1 MSKSRIGE
9 RVYRRLLRL
18 YPRDFSDD
26 YGDEMTR
33 LYRDRVRSEGAL
45 SVWLA
50 LVVDLMSTA
59 PREQCSTLVQDVRH
73 AGRTWRR
80 TPVLA
85 MAAILTL
92 ALGVGANTAVFSV
105 VHGVLLK
112 PLPYPNADRLVEV
125 FEDNSRAGGGP
136 FFRVSLLNYLS
147 WVERAKS
154 FEALAAFNGRDF
166 TLTEHGDPERILG
179 SAVTASL
186 FKVLGVAPI
195 VGRPL
200 TEDDEKLGA
209 APVALLAESLWAR
222 AFGGDPAIVGRTIT
236 LNGVRHQVI
245 GIVPTGFREI
255 GRTQIGS
262 AGAGQIFVPLTMD
275 TAQNR
280 ANHTLRVV
288 GRLRHQVSLDQAR
301 DDMRRLATSMEDEF
315 PATNRNWSVWIERPQ
330 YSMFDP
336 RVRTS
341 LLVLLG
347 AVGGVLLIACAN
359 VANLVL
365 ARATGRRRELALRA
379 ALGARPARLARQ
391 LLTENMSLA
400 VISGA
405 CGLTVA
411 GLSMQAL
418 RTLIPAT
425 IPRVDE
431 IRLDGTVLFFG
442 LFITTACGVFFGMVP
457 ALRGARANLLPGLTQ
472 NGKGAIGPSHQRW
485 RHGLVVAQTGLATML
500 VVVAALLL
508 QSLVRLQ
515 QVPLG
520 FEPRGVLTARVSTPQ
535 ARYPNGPAMLEFQRR
550 LLGSIETLPSVQGV
564 GFITSAPFAPGV
576 RRTATVE
583 DRAMAGRSLEA
594 RASALEQVVS
604 PGLFRALGVPLLAGR
619 VFGAQD
625 QAGSPLV
632 AIVSESLARRLWT
645 NADAVGRVLE
655 FDGRSHEIVGVVGDT
670 RGSDGTAHG
679 GSLDRGPQPVLY
691 ISSAQFPQGTASLVI
706 RTDATGH
713 AILPAI
719 RAAVREVEPTL
730 PIPDLRPLGDWIGES
745 AAAPRLTTTL
755 AGAFA
760 GAALFLTV
768 VGIYGVMS
776 YAVSQRTQEIGVRV
790 AMGARRSSVIRLV
803 LRSGMTWA
811 AGGIGLGLIGAWS
824 ISHVVSSLLFGVS
837 ATDPV
842 TFALTALAL
851 TVVAVLACTM
861 PALRATRIDPVIAL
875 RAD

>member
-26 YGDEMTR
+26 YADEMTR
-33 LYRDRVRSEGAL
+33 LYRDRVRGEGVA

-50 LVVDLMSTA
+50 LVVDLVSTA

-85 MAAILTL
+85 VAAILTL

-105 VHGVLLK
+105 VHGVLLR
-112 PLPYPNADRLVEV
+112 PLPYPDANRLVEV

-147 WVERAKS
+147 WVERAQS

-166 TLTEHGDPERILG
+166 TLTEHGDPERVLG

-200 TEDDEKLGA
+200 TDDDEKLGA

-255 GRTQIGS
+255 GRTQIGA
-262 AGAGQIFVPLTMD
+262 AGAGQIFVPMTMD

-280 ANHTLRVV
+280 GNHTLRVV

-365 ARATGRRRELALRA
+365 ARATGRQRELALRA

-391 LLTENMSLA
+391 LLTENISLA

-411 GLSMQAL
+411 GLSMEAL

-520 FEPRGVLTARVSTPQ
+520 FEPGGVLTARVSTPQ

-564 GFITSAPFAPGV
+564 GFMTSAPFAPGV

-594 RASALEQVVS
+594 RTSALEQVVS

-625 QAGSPLV
+625 RAGSPLV

-645 NADAVGRVLE
+645 NADGVGRVLE

-670 RGSDGTAHG
+670 RGSDGTARG

-691 ISSAQFPQGTASLVI
+691 ISSAQFPQGTVSLVI

-719 RAAVREVEPTL
+719 RAAVREIEPTL
-730 PIPDLRPLGDWIGES
+730 PIPDLRPLGDWIAES

-790 AMGARRSSVIRLV
+790 ALGARRISVIRLV

-811 AGGIGLGLIGAWS
+811 SGGIVLGLIGAWS
-824 ISHVVSSLLFGVS
+824 ISRVVSSLLFDVS